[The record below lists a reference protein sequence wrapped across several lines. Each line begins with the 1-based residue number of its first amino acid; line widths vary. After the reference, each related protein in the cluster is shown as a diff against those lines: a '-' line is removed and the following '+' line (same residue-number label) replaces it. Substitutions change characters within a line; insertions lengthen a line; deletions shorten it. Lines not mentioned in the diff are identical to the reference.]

1 MCAGLRLISR
11 WFFSILCHIC
21 VRGVLQLA
29 CTSSW
34 APNFMLVAWWEY
46 LYHGNLQMWQIWA
59 YYFFN
64 VVNIDQYMVLFCFQ
78 AHIGSCI
85 ILLATEEGHVTISD
99 QRNMGRSSNCPFSAE
114 AEKKPMEKYPVS
126 LLCYRKYKRSQS
138 PSVLSW
144 TSQLSR
150 TTHLCCK
157 KPWDLRV
164 LLLLQNLKLLWQV
177 QWPFH
182 RIFTKYNYSPN
193 SS

>member
-1 MCAGLRLISR
+1 MNRPKVEAVIHAPVSWRLTHLRWMNDTLGFLLWAREVLSMWKQKWSNHCMSR
-11 WFFSILCHIC
+11 RADVIDI
-21 VRGVLQLA
+21 
-29 CTSSW
+29 
-34 APNFMLVAWWEY
+34 
-46 LYHGNLQMWQIWA
+46 
-59 YYFFN
+59 
-64 VVNIDQYMVLFCFQ
+64 VNIDQYMVLFCFQ